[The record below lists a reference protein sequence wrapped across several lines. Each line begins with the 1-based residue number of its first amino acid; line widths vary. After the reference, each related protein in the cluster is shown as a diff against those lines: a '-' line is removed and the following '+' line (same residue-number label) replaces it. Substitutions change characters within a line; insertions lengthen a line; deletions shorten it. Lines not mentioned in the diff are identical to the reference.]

1 MVFSSITFLVF
12 FLPLVLITYSLT
24 PNKFKNVLLLLSSI
38 IFYAWGAPRFIF
50 VILFTTAFD
59 FFIVKKMYDEANL
72 TKRKLLLLLSLCINL
87 GLLFYFKYFNFFIE
101 NINWALHSVNLGSF
115 HSLNIIL
122 PIGISFY
129 TFESITYIVD
139 VYRRVHSPLKR
150 FWDYQLYII
159 FFPKLIAG
167 PIVRYHDIASQIAGR
182 FSTYTVDDKIIGL
195 NRFFIGLAKKVLIAN
210 VVGKQADLI
219 FSSNIADISSV
230 EAWVGAL
237 AYTMQI
243 YFDFSGYSDM
253 AIGLSRFFGFV
264 LPENFNNPYTSK
276 SITEFWRKWH
286 ISLGS
291 WMRNYLYLPLGG
303 NRVENPVRLYLNL
316 FTVFF
321 VSGLWHGATW
331 MFIIWGIYH
340 GIWIVIE
347 RLIKEENLQKIP
359 SLIRLLI
366 TFIIVVLG
374 WVFFRIESVSDGW
387 LYLHKMFAFSMQT
400 DFVPEKSF
408 YFILILAFL
417 FSFSNTIKIGGIIE
431 DRIYLV
437 TKPSFFQLTSVLLFT
452 FVLFILSLAA
462 VTSSSFNPFIYFRF

>member
-1 MVFSSITFLVF
+1 
-12 FLPLVLITYSLT
+12 
-24 PNKFKNVLLLLSSI
+24 
-38 IFYAWGAPRFIF
+38 
-50 VILFTTAFD
+50 
-59 FFIVKKMYDEANL
+59 
-72 TKRKLLLLLSLCINL
+72 
-87 GLLFYFKYFNFFIE
+87 
-101 NINWALHSVNLGSF
+101 
-115 HSLNIIL
+115 
-122 PIGISFY
+122 
-129 TFESITYIVD
+129 
-139 VYRRVHSPLKR
+139 VHSPLKR

-167 PIVRYHDIASQIAGR
+167 PIVRYHDIANQISGR
-182 FSTYTVDDKIIGL
+182 FSTYSVDDKIIGL

-219 FSSNIADISSV
+219 FNSQIADISSM

-253 AIGLSRFFGFV
+253 AIGLARFFGFE

-276 SITEFWRKWH
+276 SITEFWRRWH

-303 NRVENPVRLYLNL
+303 NRVENPIRLYLNL

-340 GIWIVIE
+340 GAWIVIE

-359 SLIRLLI
+359 TAIRLI
-366 TFIIVVLG
+366 VTFLIVVIG
-374 WVFFRIESVSDGW
+374 WVFFRIESVPDAW
-387 LYLHKMFAFSMQT
+387 LYLQKMFAFKLQT
-400 DFVPEKSF
+400 SYIPEKSF
-408 YFILILAFL
+408 YVILLLAFAI
-417 FSFSNTIKIGGIIE
+417 SFSTLLKIGKLIE
-431 DRIYLV
+431 DTIYLV
-437 TKPSFFQLTSVLLFT
+437 TKPSFFQMIIMLLLSCIL
-452 FVLFILSLAA
+452 FVLSIAA